1 MKYRGLVVG
10 LGKIGMG
17 YDYNDL
23 GKTFIAS
30 HTKALQ
36 LHPDFLLV
44 GGVDPIP
51 KLREK
56 FTDKYNQKAYE
67 DLSYALEYC
76 KPEIVIVST
85 PIKIH
90 SHTFEQLLNC
100 SSLKLILCEKPIAET
115 MDEAKSM
122 LKKAK
127 YKNISVAVNYIR
139 RFDQGVQELLERIK
153 SGKLGFP
160 LHSYVSYRK
169 GIINNGSHFLNLL
182 TPILGEMQKINII
195 TKGRLWDGWDP
206 EPDLKIEFERG
217 YSFFLSGHEEDFS
230 YSQMEIFGPK
240 GKALLN
246 KDGRIFWW
254 SKEQNSSFEGYEFL
268 QLKPKEIPTDMKRYQ
283 YNVLQNISD
292 YLSGCTPLICDGHS
306 GLLTMEILDQIQKE
320 LS

>member
-56 FTDKYNQKAYE
+56 FTDKYNQKAYK

-76 KPEIVIVST
+76 KPEMVIVST

-90 SHTFEQLLNC
+90 SHTFEQLLDC
-100 SSLKLILCEKPIAET
+100 SSLKLILCEKPIAGT

-127 YKNISVAVNYIR
+127 YKNIITPIIEPEPLGTGGAIKYVIQNTSIIHPFFVINGDSLSDINLDQMLKEFEIQNFTAMVGISRVKNAKRYGTVKEKNGQVLFFDEKSV
-139 RFDQGVQELLERIK
+139 
-153 SGKLGFP
+153 
-160 LHSYVSYRK
+160 
-169 GIINNGSHFLNLL
+169 NGNKNVNLL
-182 TPILGEMQKINII
+182 TNYDERALEIFRTNLKLIKESVKLFSAKLYVIKQPTLITSTTSKEDKKRCRYRLHGFGHDAHVDAFNQIYQII
-195 TKGRLWDGWDP
+195 TEEIDEKYII
-206 EPDLKIEFERG
+206 DLTEF
-217 YSFFLSGHEEDFS
+217 SG
-230 YSQMEIFGPK
+230 
-240 GKALLN
+240 
-246 KDGRIFWW
+246 
-254 SKEQNSSFEGYEFL
+254 
-268 QLKPKEIPTDMKRYQ
+268 
-283 YNVLQNISD
+283 IS
-292 YLSGCTPLICDGHS
+292 
-306 GLLTMEILDQIQKE
+306 
-320 LS
+320 